1 MPKCFYKTV
10 IKPNFEIKNNM
21 KILVTGATGLIGSE
35 LVKELLKENHVI
47 NYLTTS
53 KDKIKNKKNY
63 QGFYWNPSNNEIDSN
78 CITGVNAIIHLAGS
92 SIAKRWTTSYKKEIL
107 QSRLQTTQLLYDVV
121 KNYPN
126 QVEQIISA
134 SGTAIYPDSY
144 KKIYIESAPEIADT
158 FLGNV
163 VVQWEKAVDQFQ
175 DLNIK
180 IAKIRTGVVY
190 SSKGGALQEI
200 IKPIKLGVGAAFG
213 SGKQQQTWIHLKDVA
228 NLYELVLN
236 NQYQGV
242 FNAAAPEVLSN
253 QELTQKIAKKLNKP
267 LFLPNI
273 PKWVMA
279 LILGDM
285 HQLLFDNKNIIS
297 KRALELQFK
306 FQYPTIDAALNQ
318 ILK

>member
-1 MPKCFYKTV
+1 
-10 IKPNFEIKNNM
+10 M

-35 LVKELLKENHVI
+35 LVKVLLQENHEV

-53 KDKIKNKKNY
+53 KDKLKSQKNY
-63 QGFYWNPSNNEIDSN
+63 QGFYWNPTNNEIDSN
-78 CITGVNAIIHLAGS
+78 CIEGVNAIIHLAGA
-92 SIAKRWTTSYKKEIL
+92 SISKRWTTSYKKEIL
-107 QSRLQTTQLLYDVV
+107 QSRLQTTQLLYNVV
-121 KNYPN
+121 KNNPN
-126 QVEQIISA
+126 QVEHIIAA

-144 KKIYIESAPEIADT
+144 SNIYVESSPEIANT

-163 VVQWEKAVDQFQ
+163 VVQWENAVDQFQ
-175 DLNIK
+175 DLNLK
-180 IAKIRTGVVY
+180 ITKIRTGVVY

-200 IKPIKLGVGAAFG
+200 IKPIKMGVGSAFG
-213 SGKQQQTWIHLKDVA
+213 SGKQQQTWIHLTDIV
-228 NLYELVLN
+228 NLYAFVLN
-236 NQYQGV
+236 HQYQGV
-242 FNAAAPEVLSN
+242 FNAVALEVVSN
-253 QELTQKIAKKLNKP
+253 QELTEKIAKKLNKP

-285 HQLLFDNKNIIS
+285 HQLLFDNKNILS

-306 FQYPTIDAALNQ
+306 FQYPKLDTALNQ

>member
-1 MPKCFYKTV
+1 
-10 IKPNFEIKNNM
+10 M

-35 LVKELLKENHVI
+35 LVKVLLQENHEV

-53 KDKIKNKKNY
+53 KDKLKSQKNY
-63 QGFYWNPSNNEIDSN
+63 QGFYWNPTNNEIDVK
-78 CITGVNAIIHLAGS
+78 CIEGVNAIIHLAGA
-92 SIAKRWTTSYKKEIL
+92 SISKRWTTSYKKEIL
-107 QSRLQTTQLLYDVV
+107 QSRLQTTQLLYNLV
-121 KNYPN
+121 KNNPN
-126 QVEQIISA
+126 QVEHIIAA

-144 KKIYIESAPEIADT
+144 SNIYVESSPEIANT

-163 VVQWEKAVDQFQ
+163 VVQWENAVDQFQ
-175 DLNIK
+175 DLNLK
-180 IAKIRTGVVY
+180 ITKIRTGVVY

-200 IKPIKLGVGAAFG
+200 IKPIKMGVGSAFG
-213 SGKQQQTWIHLKDVA
+213 SGKQQQTWIHLTDIV
-228 NLYELVLN
+228 NLYAFVLN
-236 NQYQGV
+236 HQYLGV
-242 FNAAAPEVLSN
+242 FNAVALEVVSN
-253 QELTQKIAKKLNKP
+253 QELTEKIAKKLNKP

-285 HQLLFDNKNIIS
+285 HQLLFDNKNILS

-306 FQYPTIDAALNQ
+306 FQYPKLDTALNQ